1 MSIFQA
7 AKKTLIVGAI
17 DFGTTFSGWAYSFLH
32 EYKSDPTKAT
42 VQHWYG
48 GQLVTEKTPTCALIT
63 SKHKLEAFGY
73 EAENKFK
80 DLVENNEH
88 HDFYYFRR
96 FKMDLNKG
104 IDKKFSLDFKIKDEM
119 GKSLSALTVFA
130 LSIEFLTNDMMRS
143 GENKVAGGITKD
155 DIHWVL
161 TVPAIWT
168 DSAKQFMRKAAVE
181 GGIHSENLT
190 IALEPEA
197 ASIFCRHLPVD
208 KFEDLSGDNIAKYPP
223 GTKYMILDAG
233 GGTIDITIHEITSSG
248 NLKEIKAAS
257 GGGWGGI
264 LVDKAFEDLLIDIL
278 GKDVYGEFLKKET
291 EDWIDLGRTFELK
304 KKTIDPRKDNRINMK
319 LPLSLIRLF
328 QKKKGKALEDTI
340 AETKYAS
347 DIELRGD
354 KVRFESG
361 LMKSLF
367 KNSIQKTV
375 NHVKTLLKEREVRDI
390 KAILMVG
397 GFSESP
403 MLQEAI
409 KQSFRNVKVIIPKEA
424 ASAVLRGAVCFG
436 HNPTIITER
445 VLKFTYGVKCKMPFR
460 DGIDPK
466 SKLVWTD
473 MGPRCDFSFDK
484 HVARGQSVTVGE
496 AQSERDY
503 TPSFHD
509 QTILHIWFYASE
521 LTDPD
526 YVDDP
531 GCECIGKL
539 DLDISHV
546 PGGLEDKRVYLS
558 FTFSD
563 TEIQATARIEET
575 DEEVTA
581 RFDFL
586 G

>member
-1 MSIFQA
+1 MA
-7 AKKTLIVGAI
+7 AKKPLIVGAI

-63 SKHKLEAFGY
+63 SNFKLEAFGY

-80 DLVENNEH
+80 DLVENGEH
-88 HDFYYFRR
+88 HNYYYFRR
-96 FKMDLNKG
+96 FKMELNKG

-119 GKSLSALTVFA
+119 GKPMSALTVFA

-143 GENKVAGGITKD
+143 GENKVAGGITKN

-168 DSAKQFMRKAAVE
+168 DSAKQFMRRAAEE
-181 GGIHSENLT
+181 GGIHSESLT

-197 ASIFCRHLPVD
+197 ASIFCRHLPLD
-208 KFEDLSGDNIAKYPP
+208 RFIDSSGDIAKYPP

-233 GGTIDITIHEITSSG
+233 GGTVDITIHEITSSG
-248 NLKEIKAAS
+248 SLKEIQAAS

-291 EDWIDLGRTFELK
+291 EDWIDLGRIFELK

-319 LPLSLIRLF
+319 LPLSIIKLYQRM
-328 QKKKGKALEDTI
+328 KEKALEDTI
-340 AETKYAS
+340 AESKYGS

-354 KVRFESG
+354 KLRLESS

-367 KNSIQKTV
+367 KNSIEKTV
-375 NHVKTLLKEREVRDI
+375 SHVNTLMKERNACDI

-409 KQSFRNVKVIIPKEA
+409 KHSFQNVKVIIPKEA
-424 ASAVLRGAVCFG
+424 APAVLRGAVCFG
-436 HNPTIITER
+436 HEPMVITER
-445 VLKFTYGVKCKMPFR
+445 VLKFTYGVGCNKAFR
-460 DGIDPK
+460 EGIHPK
-466 SKLVWTD
+466 SKLLLTD
-473 MGPRCDFSFDK
+473 VGPRCGFLFDK
-484 HVARGQSVTVGE
+484 HVAKGQSVIAGE
-496 AQSERDY
+496 SQTERKY
-503 TPSFHD
+503 TPSYNN
-509 QTILHIWFYASE
+509 QSVLHIWFYASE
-521 LTDPD
+521 LKDPV

-531 GCECIGKL
+531 GCERIGTL
-539 DLDISHV
+539 ELDISHV
-546 PGGLEDKRVYLS
+546 PGNFHRKTYLS
-558 FTFSD
+558 LTFSD
-563 TEIQATARIEET
+563 TEIQAKARIDET
-575 DEEVTA
+575 GEEVTT